1 MEHTSGKDKVEG
13 FVIEG
18 KPRAVEVHESRA
30 FTESR
35 FTEGKTA
42 SRDIGT
48 GELAL
53 REIPAKVRNRVTD
66 PRSKIKDS
74 GANRG
79 LALGRQRRCVSY
91 LVFSEEID
99 IASDKRMLCLRIRWY
114 SSANLSN
121 SFSSM

>member
-1 MEHTSGKDKVEG
+1 M
-13 FVIEG
+13 
-18 KPRAVEVHESRA
+18 HESRA

-42 SRDIGT
+42 SRDIST

-99 IASDKRMLCLRIRWY
+99 IASRQTDALFEDPLVFVGEFVKLFFIHVNKPKQCQ
-114 SSANLSN
+114 
-121 SFSSM
+121 